1 MVTGPTALHGDHHS
15 PATARDGHPAG
26 GWGNRPE
33 QGSSPS
39 LERCCLPSNDP
50 EGGSGRPLHQ
60 LAWSEALLGGEL
72 EAENLSFLGLL
83 SVSGSLHC
91 SCGACLVME
100 TPPTAARLRRGCCWM
115 PVSLSSSCGG
125 VCVCTRVPVK
135 GCFLSPKLD
144 RL

>member
-15 PATARDGHPAG
+15 PATARASHPAG
-26 GWGNRPE
+26 GGGNRPE

-60 LAWSEALLGGEL
+60 LAWSEALLEGEL

-91 SCGACLVME
+91 SCEACLVME
-100 TPPTAARLRRGCCWM
+100 TPLCAARLRRGCCWM

-125 VCVCTRVPVK
+125 LCVCTRVPVK
-135 GCFLSPKLD
+135 GRFLSPKLN